1 MPKILLITSS
11 GTAQRRLLA
20 TAVKRLESEGYGEIT
35 RQEGGDWS
43 SLLTENL
50 SAGLFAD
57 RRAVLIEEAEK
68 LGSFPETCLSLLDP
82 KAPVVLVLVYSAD
95 PAKWFSKEALSR
107 CEILKSKEEAPKPW
121 ERVRWVQKKAKEVGL
136 ELKTD
141 AAELLAERV
150 ENPEEIEMELLK
162 FLPVAVGGKVS
173 VEQIE
178 QLSAADGNSHLL
190 RFLDSLCAGDFAV
203 CIPEVALLSR
213 EKAELFPFLAAVHNR
228 MRLAWYAACFP
239 TQMNALSRF
248 LGARDYAWKQ
258 AQKAASVYG
267 KDSLGRFIARSITI
281 HLNEKV
287 GAGAGWVDLQIGLLE
302 LLAAGKR

>member
-20 TAVKRLESEGYGEIT
+20 TTIKRLESEGYGEMI
-35 RQEGGDWS
+35 RQEGGDWA

-57 RRAVLIEEAEK
+57 RRAVLVEDAEK
-68 LGSFPETCLSLLDP
+68 LGLFPEPCLPLLDP
-82 KAPVVLVLVYSAD
+82 NAPVILLLIYSAD
-95 PAKWFSKEALSR
+95 PVKWLSKEALSH
-107 CEILKSKEEAPKPW
+107 CEILKSNEEAPKPW
-121 ERVRWVQKKAKEVGL
+121 ERTRWVQKKAREMGL
-136 ELKTD
+136 DLKPD

-150 ENPEEIEMELLK
+150 ENPEEIEMELMK
-162 FLPVAVGGKVS
+162 FLPIAVGGKVA

-190 RFLDSLCAGDFAV
+190 RFLDSLCAGDFTV
-203 CIPEVALLSR
+203 CVPELVLLSK
-213 EKAELFPFLAAVHNR
+213 EKAEIFPFLAATHNR

-239 TQMNALSRF
+239 VHLSAFSRS

-258 AQKAASVYG
+258 AQKAASIYG
-267 KDSLGRFIARSITI
+267 KESLGRFIARSITI

-287 GAGAGWVDLQIGLLE
+287 GAGAGWVDLQIGILE
-302 LLAAGKR
+302 LLAAGKK

>member
-1 MPKILLITSS
+1 MPKILLITAS

-20 TAVKRLESEGYGEIT
+20 TAIKRLESEGYGEMT

-43 SLLTENL
+43 SLLTENM

-68 LGSFPETCLSLLDP
+68 LGSFPESCLPLLHP
-82 KAPVVLVLVYSAD
+82 EAPVVILLVYSVD
-95 PAKWFSKEALSR
+95 PAKWLSKEALAR

-121 ERVRWVQKKAKEVGL
+121 ERARWVQKKAREMGL
-136 ELKTD
+136 ELKND

-162 FLPVAVGGKVS
+162 FVPIATGGNVS

-178 QLSAADGNSHLL
+178 TLSAADGNSHLL

-203 CIPEVALLSR
+203 CAPEMVLLGK
-213 EKAELFPFLAAVHNR
+213 EKAELFPFLAAVQNR

-239 TQMNALSRF
+239 GHLSAIARS
-248 LGARDYAWKQ
+248 LGARDYAWKL

-267 KDSLGRFIARSITI
+267 KDALGRFIARSITI

-287 GAGAGWVDLQIGLLE
+287 GAGAGWVDLQIAILE
-302 LLAAGKR
+302 LLGAGKK